1 MRNLQLGEIGISEHM
16 ATNVIEAD
24 ICRIGEFEAYR
35 NHGMVERFHPHE
47 LNATVAS
54 ANVNWI
60 SECHGAKLERL
71 KDDDEDEPHGRHERY
86 GVRSTE
92 YGVPAYKR

>member
-1 MRNLQLGEIGISEHM
+1 ME
-16 ATNVIEAD
+16 TNVIEAD

-71 KDDDEDEPHGRHERY
+71 KDDDEDERLWETRAI
-86 GVRSTE
+86 RSTE
-92 YGVPAYKR
+92 YGVPAYTDDVVAAAFKQ